1 MAIYGYAR
9 VSTGDQSVAG
19 QELKLSSSGCI
30 RVFSDTISGT
40 KRARPGLNAL
50 FSVLRDGDVVTV
62 TRLDRLGRSV
72 SDLIEIVERIE
83 RAGANLRSLTETI
96 DTTSTTG
103 RMVFHIFAA
112 IAEFERQLIRER
124 TLMGL
129 AAAKARGRLIGRPSL
144 LSPSQLAKARRWQ
157 DEERMTQAEIA
168 RALGVSES
176 TWRRARARER
186 DREAAPQ
193 SKTKDKP

>member
-1 MAIYGYAR
+1 MAHYGYAR
-9 VSTGDQSVAG
+9 VSTGDQSIAG
-19 QELKLSSSGCI
+19 QELQLTAAGCD
-30 RVFSDTISGT
+30 RVFSDTISGS
-40 KRARPGLNAL
+40 KRTRPGLSSL
-50 FSVLRDGDVVTV
+50 FSVLRADDVVIV

-83 RAGANLRSLTETI
+83 KAGANLRSLTETI
-96 DTTSTTG
+96 DTTSSTG

-124 TLMGL
+124 TKMGL
-129 AAAKARGRLIGRPSL
+129 AAAKAKGRLIGRPML
-144 LSPSQLAKARRWQ
+144 LSPSQLARARKWQ
-157 DEERMTQAEIA
+157 EEEKMTQAEIA

-186 DREAAPQ
+186 DSKPQ
-193 SKTKDKP
+193 PNSKAKQ